1 MDHCA
6 VELMVIKKA
15 IFHQI
20 GNHLRFTR
28 SIRFEPMSTQN
39 GTRLFLGIHLDDAN
53 AFVIGV
59 SDEGQTVAQTSC
71 PFDLTSHQ
79 PPKDCL
85 EQPCECWWQAVIHA
99 LWYLTSELR
108 KLGHTP
114 DQIKGISVSSP
125 PGTIV
130 IINRTGESL
139 YPAIMADD
147 VRAEEQAAR
156 LNLVGQEH
164 VKKVGS
170 SFRPTDALA
179 KIVWFKEKEPDI
191 YENAVFAHQADYI
204 VGKLKGRIDTTDPTL
219 ASTTG
224 CDPCDNCWPDWLD
237 YEMHLSVR
245 ERLPVI
251 GQTGSLIG
259 NVTSEA
265 ARLTGL
271 PAGLPVLLG
280 CNSQTATFL
289 GSGVKKPGDLF
300 TVFDETMQIDGIS
313 RNILR
318 YSLQNTV
325 KMNRLPDTQW
335 FFSTQTNTGSEWI
348 NVWFNEQYALDNI
361 GQVDELLPT
370 KYLAFPN
377 VRRGE
382 IFLFNSNSAEGF
394 ISPATDDR
402 LVQFAACIQGT
413 AFVERMIYQKINE
426 LAENKDTE
434 LGNIYSIGPWCKSD
448 IWMQCRADV
457 TERVVHR
464 LPGTHGADFGS
475 AIVAAMGTHFHSL
488 EEASNAMVHLEQSFH
503 PNPQRMAAF
512 KEHYANFLTTMQEQ
526 GYLV

>member
-1 MDHCA
+1 
-6 VELMVIKKA
+6 
-15 IFHQI
+15 
-20 GNHLRFTR
+20 
-28 SIRFEPMSTQN
+28 MSTQN
-39 GTRLFLGIHLDDAN
+39 GTRLFLGVNLDDAN
-53 AFVIGV
+53 AFTIAV
-59 SDEGQTVAQTSC
+59 SDEGQTVAQSSC
-71 PFDLTSHQ
+71 QFDLTKNR

-85 EQPCECWWQAVIHA
+85 EQPCDCWWQAVIHA
-99 LWYLTSELR
+99 LRYLTGQLY

-114 DQIKGISVSSP
+114 DQIMGISVSSQ
-125 PGTIV
+125 PGTIAIV
-130 IINRTGESL
+130 NRAGESL
-139 YPAIMADD
+139 YPAIMAND
-147 VRAEEQAAR
+147 VRAGEQAAR
-156 LNLVGQEH
+156 LNQVGQEH
-164 VKKVGS
+164 VKKVGC

-179 KIVWFKEKEPDI
+179 KIVWFKEKEPDL

-204 VGKLKGRIDTTDPTL
+204 VGKLKGRINITDPTL

-245 ERLPVI
+245 ERLPQI

-280 CNSQTATFL
+280 CNSQTAAFL
-289 GSGVKKPGDLF
+289 CSGVKKPGDFF

-313 RNILR
+313 HNILH
-318 YSLQNTV
+318 YSQQNTV
-325 KMNRLPDTQW
+325 KMNRLPDMQW
-335 FFSTQTNTGSEWI
+335 FFSTRTNTGSEWI
-348 NVWFNEQYALDNI
+348 NVWFNEQYAQDNI

-382 IFLFNSNSAEGF
+382 IFPFSSNAAEGF
-394 ISPATDDR
+394 ISPATDNR

-413 AFVERMIYQKINE
+413 AFVERMIYRKINE
-426 LAENKDTE
+426 LAGNTATE
-434 LGNIYSIGPWCKSD
+434 PGNIYSIGSWCKSD

-457 TERVVHR
+457 TERIVHR
-464 LPGTHGADFGS
+464 LPETHGADFGS
-475 AIVAAMGTHFHSL
+475 AIVAAMGTLFHSL

-503 PNPQRMAAF
+503 PNPNRMSIF
-512 KEHYANFLTTMQEQ
+512 KERYAEFMTTMEEQ